1 MYSSLSALGQSQ
13 YPTLP
18 LGASTANSMW
28 SPPYPMLARSP
39 SAGDQSDSV
48 FLESPG
54 DPSLPPASPD
64 RYCRD
69 PTYSND
75 SQGELET
82 DGPGFHP
89 PQHSHHSLP
98 RQSHGCK
105 QNHVL
110 PGELASD
117 CHLCNNG
124 QMVDISIF
132 FKLVSFCPIPQITS
146 TRRFRISG
154 RGFWNDQP
162 HCHVKAPELTAA
174 CLMASAQATVWK
186 TQDT

>member
-1 MYSSLSALGQSQ
+1 MVFLLKVFGVTSSLFVLQSRDQGFDVEPTAAGGPGSMYSSLSALGQSQ

-48 FLESPG
+48 FLESPD

-98 RQSHGCK
+98 RQSHGRQ

-110 PGELASD
+110 PGELDSD
-117 CHLCNNG
+117 L
-124 QMVDISIF
+124 SS
-132 FKLVSFCPIPQITS
+132 L
-146 TRRFRISG
+146 
-154 RGFWNDQP
+154 
-162 HCHVKAPELTAA
+162 
-174 CLMASAQATVWK
+174 
-186 TQDT
+186 